1 MLVEV
6 GHVQNP
12 GTNVPVGVQRLEAA
26 IEPGKADAPVQNC
39 QLENSLSLWEGLDF
53 YSM

>member
-1 MLVEV
+1 MSQSKSK
-6 GHVQNP
+6 GHQ
-12 GTNVPVGVQRLEAA
+12 AA

>member
-1 MLVEV
+1 MAHMIVEV

-26 IEPGKADAPVQNC
+26 IKPGKADVPV
-39 QLENSLSLWEGLDF
+39 
-53 YSM
+53 